1 MTHLPQVTARQMIA
15 ALERAG
21 FEIKRSKGG
30 HFALVHRTDPMRRT
44 TVAMH
49 NGDLPMRD
57 MRDILK
63 QAKMSRDEFLKL
75 L

>member
-1 MTHLPQVTARQMIA
+1 MSRLPQVTPRQMLA

-21 FEIKRSKGG
+21 FETKRIRGS
-30 HFALVHRTDPMRRT
+30 HYYLVHKHDSARRS

-49 NGDLPMRD
+49 SGDLPARD
-57 MRDILK
+57 VHDILK
-63 QAKMSRDEFLKL
+63 QSRISRDEFLKL